1 MPHPHHQGLEN
12 CLFVW
17 HVDVV
22 TRQELGNFISW
33 EQKKFLVFYYFYE
46 VFLKIKGDFNALV
59 VSTGRNSFFLGDVG
73 FVNISFLFSSTIQG
87 HAGDILKIRFG
98 FSRQVWVGFCLPAL
112 AELSSDAHLHTTVL
126 QMSLSGFLSAC
137 PGIGICHWHFCSSV

>member
-1 MPHPHHQGLEN
+1 MEVVPHPHHQGLEN
-12 CLFVW
+12 CLFVR

-46 VFLKIKGDFNALV
+46 VFLKIKGDFSALV
-59 VSTGRNSFFLGDVG
+59 ISTGRNSFFLGDVG

-87 HAGDILKIRFG
+87 HAVDILKITECPPTIQGRFG
-98 FSRQVWVGFCLPAL
+98 LLFAGLP
-112 AELSSDAHLHTTVL
+112 L
-126 QMSLSGFLSAC
+126 QN
-137 PGIGICHWHFCSSV
+137 